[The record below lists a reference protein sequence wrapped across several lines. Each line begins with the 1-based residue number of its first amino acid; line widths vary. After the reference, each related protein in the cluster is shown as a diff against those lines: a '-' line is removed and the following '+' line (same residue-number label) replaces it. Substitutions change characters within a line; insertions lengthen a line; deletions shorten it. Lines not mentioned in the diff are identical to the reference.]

1 MSNLME
7 RTSSS
12 LTPPVAFA
20 ARRPPSRRQG
30 AMLVVAL
37 ACLAIV
43 MAIVGV
49 MLQGALR
56 ARRQLHV
63 ERDLRQ
69 VELLLEAGLDR
80 AAFQLASNDDY
91 EGETWR
97 IPASDLLGASDA
109 EVVIVAERPT
119 DAEPWQVRVAAEY
132 PLGTV
137 ASIRRTRTFQ
147 VQD

>member
-1 MSNLME
+1 ME
-7 RTSSS
+7 RESSS
-12 LTPPVAFA
+12 RQHVIVHTH
-20 ARRPPSRRQG
+20 RRQPPRRRG

-43 MAIVGV
+43 MAIIGV

-69 VELLLEAGLDR
+69 VELLLEAGIDR
-80 AAFQLASNDDY
+80 AAFQLASDDDY
-91 EGETWR
+91 AGETWQ
-97 IPASDLLGASDA
+97 IPASDLLGRGDG
-109 EVVIVAERPT
+109 EVVI
-119 DAEPWQVRVAAEY
+119 AAEY
-132 PLGTV
+132 PVGTPKSV
-137 ASIRRTRTFQ
+137 RRTRTFL

>member
-1 MSNLME
+1 MYRE
-7 RTSSS
+7 SS
-12 LTPPVAFA
+12 AIQA
-20 ARRPPSRRQG
+20 AIVHANRRQAPRRRG

-80 AAFQLASNDDY
+80 AAFQLASDDAY
-91 EGETWR
+91 AGETWR
-97 IPASDLLGASDA
+97 IPASHLLGRGDG
-109 EVVIVAERPT
+109 EVVIVAARSG
-119 DAEPWQVRVAAEY
+119 DVEPWRVRVAAEY
-132 PLGTV
+132 PVGTP
-137 ASIRRTRTFQ
+137 ASVRRTRTFL

>member
-1 MSNLME
+1 MMNHSA
-7 RTSSS
+7 SSRQ
-12 LTPPVAFA
+12 AII
-20 ARRPPSRRQG
+20 RRADRRSAPRRRG

-43 MAIVGV
+43 MAIIGV

-80 AAFQLASNDDY
+80 AAFQLASDDDY
-91 EGETWR
+91 AGETWQ
-97 IPASDLLGASDA
+97 IPASDLLGRGDG
-109 EVVIVAERPT
+109 EVVIVATRSG
-119 DAEPWQVRVAAEY
+119 DAEPWRVRVAAEY
-132 PLGTV
+132 PVGTP
-137 ASIRRTRTFQ
+137 ASVRRTRTFL

>member
-1 MSNLME
+1 MNL
-7 RTSSS
+7 S
-12 LTPPVAFA
+12 AFPRQA
-20 ARRPPSRRQG
+20 AIRREDRRQAPRRRG

-43 MAIVGV
+43 MAIIGV

-63 ERDLRQ
+63 ERNLRQ

-80 AAFQLASNDDY
+80 AAFQLAGEDDY
-91 EGETWR
+91 AGETWR
-97 IPASDLLGASDA
+97 IPASDLLGNGDG
-109 EVVIVAERPT
+109 EVVIVAT
-119 DAEPWQVRVAAEY
+119 HSGDAEPWRVRVAAEY
-132 PLGTV
+132 PVGSP
-137 ASIRRTRTFQ
+137 ASVRRTRTFL

>member
-1 MSNLME
+1 MNHE
-7 RTSSS
+7 SSIQQY
-12 LTPPVAFA
+12 AFRRA
-20 ARRPPSRRQG
+20 DRRPAPLRRG

-43 MAIVGV
+43 MAIIGV

-63 ERDLRQ
+63 ERDMRQ

-80 AAFQLASNDDY
+80 AASQLARGDDY
-91 EGETWR
+91 AGETWQ
-97 IPASDLLGASDA
+97 IPASDLLGHGDG
-109 EVVIVAERPT
+109 EVVIVAERSG
-119 DAEPWQVRVAAEY
+119 DAEPWQVRVVAEY
-132 PLGTV
+132 PVGTP
-137 ASIRRTRTFQ
+137 ASVRRTRTFL

>member
-1 MSNLME
+1 MNHKS
-7 RTSSS
+7 
-12 LTPPVAFA
+12 A
-20 ARRPPSRRQG
+20 AQPSATRHADRRRRASRRRG

-43 MAIVGV
+43 MAIIGV

-69 VELLLEAGLDR
+69 VELLLEAGIDR
-80 AAFQLASNDDY
+80 AAFQLASDGGY
-91 EGETWR
+91 GGETWR
-97 IPASDLLGASDA
+97 IPASDLLGYGDG
-109 EVVIVAERPT
+109 EVVIVAERSG
-119 DAEPWQVRVAAEY
+119 DAAPWRVRVAAEY
-132 PLGTV
+132 PVGTPKSV
-137 ASIRRTRTFQ
+137 RRSRTFL

>member
-1 MSNLME
+1 MMNPE
-7 RTSSS
+7 SSIQRY
-12 LTPPVAFA
+12 AFRCA
-20 ARRPPSRRQG
+20 DRQRAPRRRRG

-43 MAIVGV
+43 MAIIGA

-80 AAFQLASNDDY
+80 AAFQLADDDDY
-91 EGETWR
+91 AGETWQ
-97 IPASDLLGASDA
+97 IPASDLLGHGDG
-109 EVVIVAERPT
+109 EVVIVAERSG
-119 DAEPWQVRVAAEY
+119 DADPWRVRVAAEY
-132 PLGTV
+132 PVGTPRSV
-137 ASIRRTRTFQ
+137 RRSRTFL
-147 VQD
+147 VRD

>member
-1 MSNLME
+1 MTNRE
-7 RTSSS
+7 SSS
-12 LTPPVAFA
+12 LQA
-20 ARRPPSRRQG
+20 AIVHANRRQPPRRRG

-43 MAIVGV
+43 MAIIGV

-80 AAFQLASNDDY
+80 AAFQLASDDAY
-91 EGETWR
+91 AGETWR
-97 IPASDLLGASDA
+97 IPASDLLGRGDG
-109 EVVIVAERPT
+109 EVVIVATRSG
-119 DAEPWQVRVAAEY
+119 DAEPWRVRVAAEY
-132 PLGTV
+132 PVGTPKSV
-137 ASIRRTRTFQ
+137 RRTRTFR

>member
-1 MSNLME
+1 MTNRE
-7 RTSSS
+7 SSS
-12 LTPPVAFA
+12 LQAVIVHAN
-20 ARRPPSRRQG
+20 RRQPPRRRG

-80 AAFQLASNDDY
+80 AASQLAGDDDY
-91 EGETWR
+91 AGETWK
-97 IPASDLLGASDA
+97 IPATDLLGRGDG
-109 EVVIVAERPT
+109 EVVIVAARSG
-119 DAEPWQVRVAAEY
+119 DAEPWRVRVAAEY
-132 PLGTV
+132 PVGTPKSV
-137 ASIRRTRTFQ
+137 RRTRTFR

>member
-1 MSNLME
+1 MNFSA
-7 RTSSS
+7 SSRQ
-12 LTPPVAFA
+12 A
-20 ARRPPSRRQG
+20 AIRRAERRQAPRRRG

-43 MAIVGV
+43 MAIIGV

-80 AAFQLASNDDY
+80 AALQLAGDDDY
-91 EGETWR
+91 AGETWQ
-97 IPASDLLGASDA
+97 IPASDLLGSGDG
-109 EVVIVAERPT
+109 EVVIVAARSG

-132 PLGTV
+132 PVGTS
-137 ASIRRTRTFQ
+137 ASVRRTRTFL

>member
-1 MSNLME
+1 MTKHSAPSQKPTIR
-7 RTSSS
+7 RTELRQS
-12 LTPPVAFA
+12 P
-20 ARRPPSRRQG
+20 RRRG

-80 AAFQLASNDDY
+80 AAFQLAGDDAY
-91 EGETWR
+91 AGETWR
-97 IPASDLLGASDA
+97 IPANDLLGRGDG
-109 EVVIVAERPT
+109 EVVIVAERSG
-119 DAEPWQVRVAAEY
+119 DAEPWQVRIAAEY
-132 PLGTV
+132 PVGTPTSV
-137 ASIRRTRTFQ
+137 RRTQTFL

>member
-1 MSNLME
+1 MNFSA
-7 RTSSS
+7 SSRQ
-12 LTPPVAFA
+12 A
-20 ARRPPSRRQG
+20 AIRRAERRQAPRRRG

-43 MAIVGV
+43 MAIIGV

-80 AAFQLASNDDY
+80 AALQLAGDDDY
-91 EGETWR
+91 AGETWQ
-97 IPASDLLGASDA
+97 IPASDLLGRGDG
-109 EVVIVAERPT
+109 EVVIVAARSG

-132 PLGTV
+132 PIGTP
-137 ASIRRTRTFQ
+137 ASVRRTRTFL

>member
-1 MSNLME
+1 MNE
-7 RTSSS
+7 QISS
-12 LTPPVAFA
+12 LLNRPATIAR
-20 ARRPPSRRQG
+20 RRPPCRRQG
-30 AMLVVAL
+30 AMLVVSL

-56 ARRQLHV
+56 ARRQLHA

-69 VELLLEAGLDR
+69 VELLLEAGIDR
-80 AAFQLASNDDY
+80 AAFQLASNDNY

-97 IPASDLLGASDA
+97 IPASGLLGSSDA
-109 EVVIVAERPT
+109 EVVIVAERSAG
-119 DAEPWQVRVAAEY
+119 AEPWQVRVAAEY
-132 PLGTV
+132 PVGTA
-137 ASIRRTRTFQ
+137 ASVRRTRIFQ

>member
-1 MSNLME
+1 MTKHL
-7 RTSSS
+7 
-12 LTPPVAFA
+12 A
-20 ARRPPSRRQG
+20 PSRQPTIRRTELRQAPRRSG
-30 AMLVVAL
+30 AILVVSL

-56 ARRQLHV
+56 ARRQLHL

-80 AAFQLASNDDY
+80 AAFQLAGDDAY
-91 EGETWR
+91 AGETWR
-97 IPASDLLGASDA
+97 IPANDLLGRGDG
-109 EVVIVAERPT
+109 EVVIVAERSG
-119 DAEPWQVRVAAEY
+119 DAEPWRVRIAAEY
-132 PLGTV
+132 PVGTPAPV
-137 ASIRRTRTFQ
+137 RRTQTFL

>member
-1 MSNLME
+1 MTKHLAPSLQPTSRCAE
-7 RTSSS
+7 RR
-12 LTPPVAFA
+12 PA
-20 ARRPPSRRQG
+20 ARRG

-80 AAFQLASNDDY
+80 AAFQLADDDAY
-91 EGETWR
+91 AGETWR
-97 IPASDLLGASDA
+97 IPANDLLRRGDG
-109 EVVIVAERPT
+109 EVVIVAERSG
-119 DAEPWQVRVAAEY
+119 DAEPWRVRIVAEY
-132 PLGTV
+132 PVGTP
-137 ASIRRTRTFQ
+137 ASVRRTQTFL

>member
-1 MSNLME
+1 MTGQ
-7 RTSSS
+7 TSSS
-12 LTPPVAFA
+12 LKRAAAFA
-20 ARRPPSRRQG
+20 GRRATPRRQG

-80 AAFQLASNDDY
+80 AAFQLANNDDY
-91 EGETWR
+91 KGETWR
-97 IPASDLLGASDA
+97 IPASDLLGSGDA
-109 EVVIVAERPT
+109 EVVIVAERSA

-132 PLGTV
+132 PVGTV
-137 ASIRRTRTFQ
+137 ASVRRTRTFQ

>member
-1 MSNLME
+1 MNLSASSRQAAIRHNE
-7 RTSSS
+7 RRHA
-12 LTPPVAFA
+12 P
-20 ARRPPSRRQG
+20 RRRG

-43 MAIVGV
+43 MAIIGV

-80 AAFQLASNDDY
+80 AAFQLTSNDAY
-91 EGETWR
+91 AGETWR
-97 IPASDLLGASDA
+97 ILASDFLGSGDG
-109 EVVIVAERPT
+109 EVVIVAARSG

-132 PLGTV
+132 PVGTP
-137 ASIRRTRTFQ
+137 ASVRRSRTFL

>member
-1 MSNLME
+1 MGHRL
-7 RTSSS
+7 SSRQ
-12 LTPPVAFA
+12 A
-20 ARRPPSRRQG
+20 AIVHANRRQAPRRRG

-80 AAFQLASNDDY
+80 AAFQLASDDAY
-91 EGETWR
+91 AGETWR
-97 IPASDLLGASDA
+97 IPASHLLGRGDG
-109 EVVIVAERPT
+109 EVVIVAARSG
-119 DAEPWQVRVAAEY
+119 DVEPWRVRVAAEY
-132 PLGTV
+132 PVGTP
-137 ASIRRTRTFQ
+137 ASVRRTRTFL

>member
-1 MSNLME
+1 
-7 RTSSS
+7 
-12 LTPPVAFA
+12 
-20 ARRPPSRRQG
+20 
-30 AMLVVAL
+30 MLVVAI

-91 EGETWR
+91 AGETWR
-97 IPASDLLGASDA
+97 IPASELLGSGDA
-109 EVVIVAERPT
+109 EVVIVTQRSD

-132 PLGTV
+132 PVGTV
-137 ASIRRTRTFQ
+137 SSVRRTRTFQ

>member
-1 MSNLME
+1 MNHE
-7 RTSSS
+7 SSIQQY
-12 LTPPVAFA
+12 AFLRND
-20 ARRPPSRRQG
+20 RRHTSRRRG

-43 MAIVGV
+43 MAIIGV

-80 AAFQLASNDDY
+80 AAFQLDSDDDY
-91 EGETWR
+91 AGETWQ
-97 IPASDLLGASDA
+97 IPASDLLGRGDG
-109 EVVIVAERPT
+109 EVVIVAERSG

-132 PLGTV
+132 PVGTPRSV
-137 ASIRRTRTFQ
+137 RRSRTFQ

>member
-1 MSNLME
+1 MIDHE
-7 RTSSS
+7 SSIQQS
-12 LTPPVAFA
+12 VF
-20 ARRPPSRRQG
+20 RRDDRRQAPRRRG

-80 AAFQLASNDDY
+80 AAFQLASDY
-91 EGETWR
+91 DYTGETWQ
-97 IPASDLLGASDA
+97 IPASDLLGRGDG
-109 EVVIVAERPT
+109 EVVIVATRSG
-119 DAEPWQVRVAAEY
+119 DAEPWRVRVAAEY
-132 PLGTV
+132 PVGTPTSV
-137 ASIRRTRTFQ
+137 RRTRTFL

>member
-1 MSNLME
+1 MSSLIQ

-12 LTPPVAFA
+12 LKPPAAFA
-20 ARRPPSRRQG
+20 RRRTPSRRRG

-43 MAIVGV
+43 MAIVGI

-80 AAFQLASNDDY
+80 AAFQLANDDGY

-97 IPASDLLGASDA
+97 IPASELLGSGEA
-109 EVVIVAERPT
+109 EVVIVAQRSD
-119 DAEPWQVRVAAEY
+119 DAEPSQVRVAAEY
-132 PLGTV
+132 PVGAVT
-137 ASIRRTRTFQ
+137 SIRRTRTFQ